1 MEVLILVSR
10 RHTLLKINSLT
21 SIFQLFSNIFTNIY
35 SVEPVSQVIPGSFS
49 YRSMKDYR
57 RSHQMVFFI
66 LGFGQLYTF
75 LVLSWPLRKSITIL
89 QNIIAQKSKIHYLK
103 KHCIKREETGRLTY
117 QLSWIQSKPQHA
129 YSKDF

>member
-21 SIFQLFSNIFTNIY
+21 SIFQLFSNIFANIY

-49 YRSMKDYR
+49 YRSIKDYR

-66 LGFGQLYTF
+66 LGFG
-75 LVLSWPLRKSITIL
+75 
-89 QNIIAQKSKIHYLK
+89 
-103 KHCIKREETGRLTY
+103 
-117 QLSWIQSKPQHA
+117 
-129 YSKDF
+129 